1 MHYAFLERLI
11 VLLTVGEATR
21 VWSCKFWPSCRKKV
35 SSKLFHPRI
44 GINIFIKCLSP
55 EWGTKTMIFMVLT
68 KSWKTRKRSKMAK
81 NGHFAPLS
89 KPLNRGG
96 VPLYGKRLVAPGD
109 HFSRFLDPPP
119 GGVPPPK
126 SGLFKPTPRLS
137 LKSEQDRPR
146 YVPINVSC
154 CNSVST

>member
-1 MHYAFLERLI
+1 
-11 VLLTVGEATR
+11 
-21 VWSCKFWPSCRKKV
+21 
-35 SSKLFHPRI
+35 
-44 GINIFIKCLSP
+44 
-55 EWGTKTMIFMVLT
+55 MIFMVLT

-119 GGVPPPK
+119 GGGSPPLK
-126 SGLFKPTPRLS
+126 VAFFATPHGFFTKVRIGQAQIRSIICFVL
-137 LKSEQDRPR
+137 QQ
-146 YVPINVSC
+146 YINVQTTQKTNARKIKKIIKIHSL
-154 CNSVST
+154 NLQN